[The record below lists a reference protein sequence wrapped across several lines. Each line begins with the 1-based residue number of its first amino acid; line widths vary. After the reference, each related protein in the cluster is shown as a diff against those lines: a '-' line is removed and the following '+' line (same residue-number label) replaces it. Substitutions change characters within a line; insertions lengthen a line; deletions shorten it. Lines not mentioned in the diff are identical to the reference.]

1 MLFREIKNKRLCFL
15 LLLILCGVSVGAS
28 GQQTGTVAG
37 GTLFVDESEKTWL
50 GDAANVTVEL
60 EHEGRALT
68 IVSDDNGDFIV
79 KLQKGI
85 YRLKSARD
93 ADGKVLRFSSSQ
105 HERFKVEPNKDT
117 RFDVM
122 LLPPDVAKLK
132 QETSGSLRPTDVR
145 FVDADRV
152 ERPLPVKVVRPA
164 YPPIAAARRISGL
177 VRVDVEVDSNGK
189 VINARGASG
198 HAILQAAALKAAT
211 GWRFNPAPENAAMRS
226 AQLTFIFHKTSY
238 VPKKNERD
246 FKPPYQMSVFW
257 EATFE

>member
-1 MLFREIKNKRLCFL
+1 MPFPGIKNKRLCL
-15 LLLILCGVSVGAS
+15 LLLLVLYGAPVGAS

-37 GTLFVDESEKTWL
+37 GTLFVDESEKTTL

-60 EHEGRALT
+60 EHEGRTLT

-79 KLQKGI
+79 KLSEGI

-93 ADGKVLRFSSSQ
+93 AGGKVLHFSASQ
-105 HERFKVEPNKDT
+105 HEQFRVEPDKDT

-122 LLPPDVAKLK
+122 LLQPDVAKLK
-132 QETSGSLRPTDVR
+132 RETSGSLRTTDVR
-145 FVDADRV
+145 FVDANRG
-152 ERPLPVKVVRPA
+152 ERPLPLKVVRPA

-177 VRVDVEVDSNGK
+177 VRVDVEVDPDGK

-198 HAILQAAALKAAT
+198 HTILQAAALKAAT
-211 GWRFNPAPENAAMRS
+211 GWRFNSASENAATRS
-226 AQLTFIFHKTSY
+226 AQLTFIFHKTSQ

-246 FKPPYQMSVFW
+246 FKPPYQM
-257 EATFE
+257 